1 MNPAETGLPSPQAIQ
16 NRTVQR
22 LTKPDFWVH
31 VWPVPYINCRR
42 IYDRAT
48 MAYTMRPDFLILIL
62 IIIAG
67 FGVLAYLVKKELGK
81 LTEKKEDTTLT
92 EWLKT
97 MQSSIENTNK
107 ALNEAMRGQTSDV
120 SKLLQAN
127 TKQLNDR
134 LDTAARVIGD
144 LKQNLGEMSEVGKG
158 IRSLQEFLQSPKL
171 RGNIGE
177 QVLTDM
183 IGQTFPKNS
192 FHLQYAFRSGVKVD
206 AVLKT
211 DAGLLCVDSKFPM
224 ENFTKMHKGE
234 TEVIRTTA
242 KRDFLSDVKKHI
254 NDINKKYILPEE
266 GTMDFALMYI
276 PSEAV
281 YYDIA
286 NMDDLM
292 DYARKMRVYP
302 VSPNTLYAHLQVLLL
317 SFQGKELEQKS
328 RHVFQLLRGIQKDYA
343 KVEENLGVLGK
354 HLNNAYNMMGNVSGS
369 FSLLGQ
375 KLSQTQM
382 LGDEETQEKLLKE

>member
-1 MNPAETGLPSPQAIQ
+1 MLQWA
-16 NRTVQR
+16 
-22 LTKPDFWVH
+22 D
-31 VWPVPYINCRR
+31 
-42 IYDRAT
+42 
-48 MAYTMRPDFLILIL
+48 MRPDFLILIL
-62 IIIAG
+62 VVIAG

-81 LTEKKEDTTLT
+81 LAEKKEDTTLT

-97 MQSSIENTNK
+97 MQVSIENTNK
-107 ALNEAMRGQTSDV
+107 VLNEAMRGQTSDV
-120 SKLLQAN
+120 AKLLQSN

-177 QVLTDM
+177 QVMQDM

-192 FHLQYAFRSGVKVD
+192 FHLQYQFRSGVKVD

-234 TEVIRTTA
+234 TEVLRNAA
-242 KRDFLSDVKKHI
+242 KRDFMADVKKHV

-281 YYDIA
+281 YYEIA
-286 NMDDLM
+286 NMEELM
-292 DYARKMRVYP
+292 EYARKQRVYP

-328 RHVFQLLRGIQKDYA
+328 RQVFQLLRAIQKDYT
-343 KVEENLGVLGK
+343 KVEENLGILSK
-354 HLNNAYNMMGNVSGS
+354 HVGNAYNMMSNVSGS

-375 KLSQTQM
+375 KLSRTQN
-382 LGDEETQEKLLKE
+382 LEAEEEPPSLPLAE